1 MSDPSA
7 RTFSADFKRFFLRG
21 LAILL
26 PSVLTL
32 WIVVKAYQF
41 IDNAVAEPINS
52 SVRAGMASLTPYW
65 APLQNQF
72 EPNDAEVSVALA
84 SANVKTTPDA
94 MRAKLRYEHIATWWA
109 ERWYMDFIGLV
120 IAIIAVYIAGR
131 LLGGIIGRGFY
142 RRIERLITS
151 VPVFKQV
158 YPYVKQ
164 VVDFLISDD
173 KQLKFNRVVM
183 AQYPRQGIWSIG
195 FLTGSAMDSVK
206 ERAGDSVTV
215 FIPSSP
221 TPFTGYAINV
231 PRSEVVELPI
241 TVEEAV
247 RFVVSCGVLVPQHQ
261 RPPVVPETLRA
272 IDMATTEEF
281 AISVAARV
289 KTTLTHPDLGER

>member
-41 IDNAVAEPINS
+41 IDSAVAEPINS
-52 SVRAGMASLTPYW
+52 SVRAGMVSLTPYW
-65 APLQNQF
+65 APLQSQF
-72 EPNDAEVSVALA
+72 EPNDAEISVALA
-84 SANVKTTPDA
+84 SAGKGTTES
-94 MRAKLRYEHIATWWA
+94 MRAKLRSEHIATWWA

-120 IAIIAVYIAGR
+120 IAIVAVYIAGR
-131 LLGGIIGRGFY
+131 LLGGFLGRRFY

-173 KQLKFNRVVM
+173 KQVKFSRVVM
-183 AQYPRQGIWSIG
+183 AQYPSKGIWSIG

-206 ERAGDSVTV
+206 ARAGDSVTV

-231 PRSEVVELPI
+231 PRSEIVELPI

-261 RPPVVPETLRA
+261 RPPIVHETLRA
-272 IDMATTEEF
+272 IDMTTTEEF
-281 AISVAARV
+281 AVSVAARV
-289 KTTLTHPDLGER
+289 KTTLTHQDLGER